1 VLVSSSVEEVA
12 RGVNEGGSR
21 YADSIP
27 SKSPVAFADQDR
39 MEALFEESGGVAPP
53 PSGPGAARFPD
64 DPEMAA
70 LAELFLDELLGRI
83 ESMRRNLGVGDLG
96 RIQFVA
102 HQLRGA
108 AGGYGFPEVGAAAGL
123 LEDLLKR
130 APSGSREVA
139 AAIAA
144 IESSRHAALEEG

>member
-1 VLVSSSVEEVA
+1 
-12 RGVNEGGSR
+12 
-21 YADSIP
+21 
-27 SKSPVAFADQDR
+27 
-39 MEALFEESGGVAPP
+39 MEALVEESGEVAQPP
-53 PSGPGAARFPD
+53 QPGPGAARFPD

-70 LAELFLDELLGRI
+70 LAELFLGELLGRV
-83 ESMRRNLGVGDLG
+83 ESMRADLDGGDIG

-123 LEDLLKR
+123 LEDLLR
-130 APSGSREVA
+130 RGPSGHREIA

-144 IESSRHAALEEG
+144 IESTRCAALEEG